1 MAKRVIVIRL
11 IMQGYYVIQVAELL
25 NIHRETISDY
35 VKKFNEG
42 GMETLLHRK
51 YAPGRRAY

>member
-1 MAKRVIVIRL
+1 MK
-11 IMQGYYVIQVAELL
+11 GYYAIQVAELL
-25 NIHRETISDY
+25 HIHRETISDY

-51 YAPGRRAY
+51 YAPGNV